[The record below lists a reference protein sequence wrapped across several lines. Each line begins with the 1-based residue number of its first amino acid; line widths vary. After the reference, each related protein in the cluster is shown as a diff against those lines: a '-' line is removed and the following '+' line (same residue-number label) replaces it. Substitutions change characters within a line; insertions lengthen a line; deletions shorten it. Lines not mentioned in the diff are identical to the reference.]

1 MDNFGGFSVPLT
13 PLTDPLL
20 LQALALTLD
29 SVSQGVS
36 YVDADQRIRLYNR
49 RYLELLDLPA
59 ALLATQ
65 PHVEEV
71 VQLQAQR
78 GDFGPDF
85 SLIDPLARQYVAN
98 EYAAHGANLGVP
110 EVYLR
115 RTRTGR
121 VLEVRT
127 TVLGDGGRVR
137 TFTDVTSYFDMQ
149 EALRQSEARWKSLF
163 ELGSDWYWETDTQH
177 RFTRIEVN
185 PELAVDIGTSR
196 HLGKT
201 RWELPSL
208 NLSAAD
214 WAAHHRTLDARETFR
229 DFEIERPTDFGGPLW
244 VSVSGAPFFD
254 GFGQFLG
261 YRGLGRDIGDR
272 KRAEQ
277 QIRRLAYLD
286 ELTGLPNRRAL
297 LDRLRDAL
305 AIAQGQGRCRGL
317 LFLDLDNFKALND
330 AHGHDHGDLL
340 LKQVAQRLGQMASAG
355 HEAARLG
362 GDEFVVLLADPADP
376 ADSADSAG
384 SRAAVQEQAESEA
397 TWVVQT
403 LSQPYQL
410 RDVSHRLS
418 PSIGVV
424 VFGPQHRE
432 VSDVLREADQAMY
445 SAKLDGGERYRVF
458 DAQAAALR
466 HRPQRRDRAR

>member
-1 MDNFGGFSVPLT
+1 MISGHFWNSGAQPDPTPLHT
-13 PLTDPLL
+13 LTDPSL

-78 GDFGPDF
+78 GDFGPEF
-85 SLIDPLARQYVAN
+85 SLIDPLARQYVAK
-98 EYAAHGANLGVP
+98 EYAAHGANLDVP

-115 RTRTGR
+115 RTRAGR

-127 TVLGDGGRVR
+127 TLLGSGGRVR
-137 TFTDVTSYFDMQ
+137 TFSDVTSYFEMQ

-163 ELGSDWYWETDTQH
+163 ELGSDWYWETDAAY
-177 RFTRIEVN
+177 RLTRIDVN
-185 PELAVDIGTSR
+185 PALAVDLGTAR
-196 HLGKT
+196 HLGKA

-208 NLSAAD
+208 NLSD
-214 WAAHHRTLDARETFR
+214 VHWAEHRRVLDAREVFR
-229 DFEIERPTDFGGPLW
+229 DFEIERPKDFGGPRW

-261 YRGLGRDIGDR
+261 YRGMGRDISGR
-272 KRAEQ
+272 KQAEQ
-277 QIRRLAYLD
+277 QVHRLAYLD

-297 LDRLRDAL
+297 LNLLQDAL
-305 AIAQGQGRCRGL
+305 EACQRQAQQRGL

-340 LKQVAQRLGQMASAG
+340 LAQVAQRLSEMTPLG
-355 HEAARLG
+355 HQPARLG
-362 GDEFVVLLADPADP
+362 GDEFVVLLAASVGDP
-376 ADSADSAG
+376 S
-384 SRAAVQEQAESEA
+384 AAVVQQQAEAQAQWALER
-397 TWVVQT
+397 

-410 RDVSHRLS
+410 RQITYRLS

-424 VFGPQHRE
+424 FFGPQHRD

-445 SAKLDGGERYRVF
+445 RAKLDGGGRYRVF
-458 DAQAAALR
+458 DAPTATLLP
-466 HRPQRRDRAR
+466 RPQRRGRSR